1 MAGREPYS
9 PKHRTALVLTGTGTA
24 GAYHAGVMR
33 ALAEAGVRIDLV
45 AAHGIGVVGAC
56 FAAIDGASTLWKPDG
71 FWRQPAV
78 LRFYPWRRLLR
89 ALGWACGA
97 AAALILIPLAV
108 LALGVVVYPLAFLL
122 RLAQLSAANT
132 LADGYAALVHGAFLP
147 DRLPSWLAQA
157 ALLLVLIV
165 VALVAAAAARLRLRG
180 RYRERGRFWWRAFGA
195 PLSAREAIAYWRLAL
210 WRLIS
215 GGAKAPQPDPLALS
229 RHYAEL
235 LAENLGQPGFREI
248 IAVVHDV
255 DARRDLVMAA
265 LAEPFRASFHGRRN
279 RQTAWPGRANETL
292 DLTGADRDHVADML
306 AAALCVPVVS
316 EPWPV
321 TFAAESY
328 WCGETH
334 RLCDRPDAAARLLE
348 EVEAAGAEQVI
359 LVSTTAAPGDPHT
372 LTEPRIDGRGRLGQW
387 LASRETAATRDALCA
402 RMDVFRTLHVI
413 RPDHNPL
420 GPFDFSGSYDLR
432 SDRFATL
439 GELMDLGYAD
449 AYRQFVEPVIG
460 AADVT
465 S

>member
-24 GAYHAGVMR
+24 GAYQAGVMR

-45 AAHGIGVVGAC
+45 AGHGIGVVGAC
-56 FAAIDGASTLWKPDG
+56 FSAIDGASMLWKPDG

-78 LRFYPWRRLLR
+78 RGFYPWRRLLR

-97 AAALILIPLAV
+97 AAGLVAIPLAV
-108 LALGVVVYPLAFLL
+108 LALGVLVYPAAFLL

-132 LADGYAALVHGAFLP
+132 LADGYASLVHEAFLP

-157 ALLLVLIV
+157 ALLLAVIVL
-165 VALVAAAAARLRLRG
+165 ALVAASAARARLRG
-180 RYRERGRFWWRAFGA
+180 RYQERGRFWWRAFGA
-195 PLSAREAIAYWRLAL
+195 PLSAQEAIAFWRLAV

-215 GGAKAPQPDPLALS
+215 GGAKAPQPDPLDLS
-229 RHYAEL
+229 RRYSEL

-265 LAEPFRASFHGRRN
+265 LAEPFRAGFFGRRP
-279 RQTAWPGRANETL
+279 RHTGWPDRANETL

-306 AAALCVPVVS
+306 AAALCLPVVS
-316 EPWPV
+316 DPWPV

-348 EVEAAGAEQVI
+348 EVLAAGAEQVI
-359 LVSTTAAPGDPHT
+359 VVSATPVPGEPHT
-372 LTEPRIDGRGRLGQW
+372 LSEARIDGRGKLGQW
-387 LASRETAATRDALCA
+387 LMSRDTAATRDALRA
-402 RMDVFRTLHVI
+402 RQDAFRTLHVV
-413 RPDHNPL
+413 RPDHSPL

-449 AYRQFVEPVIG
+449 AYRQFIEPVIG
-460 AADVT
+460 ASDVT